1 MGHVEDDELA
11 AIYCVIRELKECKKL
26 VRCDGVTYVKAN
38 GLWSN
43 DDALVDAFLLDL
55 ITGMDISFNN
65 PSGSSM
71 SSSGTPAIAT
81 KLRTS
86 VKSLILLEDKFKSDY
101 KFKSKAW
108 ESNKSYLCFI
118 NGIYGFKV
126 GITSSL
132 PVDTIYEFCPMIR
145 RRRSFLPLSSV
156 LKSSLSNGSSESS
169 QSADQWIV
177 HCVRLMTFC

>member
-1 MGHVEDDELA
+1 
-11 AIYCVIRELKECKKL
+11 
-26 VRCDGVTYVKAN
+26 
-38 GLWSN
+38 
-43 DDALVDAFLLDL
+43 
-55 ITGMDISFNN
+55 
-65 PSGSSM
+65 M

-132 PVDTIYEFCPMIR
+132 PAFINFVP
-145 RRRSFLPLSSV
+145 
-156 LKSSLSNGSSESS
+156 
-169 QSADQWIV
+169 
-177 HCVRLMTFC
+177 